1 MKIFSKKEYIWEEEA
16 NALLKKVPFFARR
29 FAQARVE
36 ELVQSQGRFDIRA
49 EDVERARRAF
59 LRDIEQQEKSEK
71 KDSEDSSRMVLYQ
84 VDVCKGKALGCPF
97 GLVDTQWLAQRVIAL
112 LEELQI
118 TEFLLKRTD
127 GLLLPHHKIKVAIA
141 GCPNSCHQPQI
152 KDFGVIAHESVVV
165 DPSCECSLCMK
176 CLKECREGA
185 ITIMEDR
192 TVIIHQEKC
201 VKCGLC
207 ARVCH
212 TGSIK
217 IDRVGYSIVLG
228 GKVGRHPR
236 FALQLMELATEEQVI
251 KALEIC
257 AEKIL
262 AENGRNLYGF
272 LAKESFH
279 DKLGEALKEVI

>member
-1 MKIFSKKEYIWEEEA
+1 MNPSQTVQQEDKLSVLRKYEKYITKDGEAILFSTKSCRGEEV
-16 NALLKKVPFFARR
+16 NCPNLLKAPRPLAKRMK
-29 FAQARVE
+29 E
-36 ELVQSQGRFDIRA
+36 KLDELSFSQR
-49 EDVERARRAF
+49 
-59 LRDIEQQEKSEK
+59 
-71 KDSEDSSRMVLYQ
+71 LY
-84 VDVCKGKALGCPF
+84 DKIPAK
-97 GLVDTQWLAQRVIAL
+97 I
-112 LEELQI
+112 
-118 TEFLLKRTD
+118 
-127 GLLLPHHKIKVAIA
+127 LPHMTFQMAVA
-141 GCPNSCHQPQI
+141 GCPNSCSLPQI
-152 KDFGVIAHESVVV
+152 KDFGVIAQESVVV

>member
-49 EDVERARRAF
+49 EDVERARRVF

-71 KDSEDSSRMVLYQ
+71 KDSEDSSRMLLYQ

-141 GCPNSCHQPQI
+141 GCPNSCPQPQI
-152 KDFGVIAHESVVV
+152 KDFGIIAQAIPKKGRGDCTNCGLCLES
-165 DPSCECSLCMK
+165 CQE
-176 CLKECREGA
+176 EA
-185 ITIMEDR
+185 ITLDQEGPL
-192 TVIIHQEKC
+192 IHRRRC
-201 VKCGLC
+201 INCGLC
-207 ARVCH
+207 AWACPEGAIIQEQEGYRLL
-212 TGSIK
+212 
-217 IDRVGYSIVLG
+217 VGGRL
-228 GKVGRHPR
+228 GRHPR
-236 FALQLMELATEEQVI
+236 LAQEVLSLVSDEEVI
-251 KALEIC
+251 KAI
-257 AEKIL
+257 K
-262 AENGRNLYGF
+262 GF
-272 LAKESFH
+272 LDNFKSSAKPQEKFSHFSERFSH
-279 DKLGEALKEVI
+279 FL